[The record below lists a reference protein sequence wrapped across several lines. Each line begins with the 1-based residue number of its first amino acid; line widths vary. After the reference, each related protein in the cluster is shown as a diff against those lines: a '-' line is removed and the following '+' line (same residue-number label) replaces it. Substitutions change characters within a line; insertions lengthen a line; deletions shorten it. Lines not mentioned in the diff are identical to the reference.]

1 MINVNVNVFILVF
14 IIIIQKVSRMTRQL
28 EIDYIIVNLYINSIN
43 IIQMEEEERKK
54 EEKIIIIFF

>member
-1 MINVNVNVFILVF
+1 MINVYVNVFILVF

-54 EEKIIIIFF
+54 EEK

>member
-1 MINVNVNVFILVF
+1 MINVYVNVFILVF

-54 EEKIIIIFF
+54 EEKIIIISF